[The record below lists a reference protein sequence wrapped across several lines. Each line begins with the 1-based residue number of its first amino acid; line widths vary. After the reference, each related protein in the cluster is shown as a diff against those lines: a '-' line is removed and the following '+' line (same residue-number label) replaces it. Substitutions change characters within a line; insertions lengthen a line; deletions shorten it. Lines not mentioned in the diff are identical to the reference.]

1 MNRFGQ
7 IVNFVL
13 KLLNI
18 TMSLVIFGGILVVA
32 PIEFFVVLFLC
43 LLNLLVHILD
53 DLVHVLALADLAED
67 VALELEHGLLDDAVV
82 EVDHV
87 ARYLSLELRVPVHD
101 WLQVLF
107 AQAIGIN
114 MMQSLVEELRAVAE
128 EVFVTANDGLLT
140 QLHVEVALLL
150 VREADAVL
158 ARLLFLFGRALR
170 DDVDLFVDLV
180 IFLENVLLSGVE
192 SRLQGL
198 EHLDHEL
205 RVLRVLPTIYVG
217 VKVWP
222 LNPLHVLLL
231 HPEVYLEE
239 VDEVGEEEAAINVRL
254 NMIGQF
260 SHETNIDLRFDG
272 IVLVICPIILK
283 VAFKSFGHL
292 FGEWATSVEVSK
304 EAEPF

>member
-1 MNRFGQ
+1 MHRLCQ
-7 IVNFVL
+7 IVDLVL
-13 KLLNI
+13 ELLHV
-18 TMSLVIFGGILVVA
+18 SVCLVILGGILVVA
-32 PIEFFVVLFLC
+32 LVEFFVELVLGKFDLFID
-43 LLNLLVHILD
+43 LLD
-53 DLVHVLALADLAED
+53 DLVHVLALAHLTED
-67 VALELEHGLLDDAVV
+67 VALELQHGLLDNTVV
-82 EVDHV
+82 EVYHV
-87 ARYLSLELRVPVHD
+87 GGDLGAEFRVFVHD
-101 WLQVLF
+101 GLEVLL
-107 AQAIGIN
+107 AKAVSIN
-114 MMQSLVEELRAVAE
+114 VMQSLVEELRLVAE
-128 EVFVTANDGLLT
+128 EVFVTANDGLLA

-150 VREADAVL
+150 VREANAVL

-217 VKVWP
+217 VKVRP
-222 LNPLHVLLL
+222 LNSLHVLLL

-239 VDEVGEEEAAINVRL
+239 VNEVCEKEASINVRL
-254 NMIGQF
+254 NMIGQL
-260 SHETNIDLRFDG
+260 SHETNINLRFDG

-283 VAFKSFGHL
+283 VAFKTFGHL
-292 FGEWATSVEVSK
+292 FREWAASVEMSK